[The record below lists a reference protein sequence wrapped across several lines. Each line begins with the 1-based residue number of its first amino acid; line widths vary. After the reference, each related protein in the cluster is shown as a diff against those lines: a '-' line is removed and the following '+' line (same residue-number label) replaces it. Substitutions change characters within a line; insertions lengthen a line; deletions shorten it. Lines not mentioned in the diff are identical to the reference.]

1 MPESLTKILVGHNN
15 TEGYNQ
21 LLADNFG
28 EYLSRSIAQM
38 AIGAVSLIFTAVI
51 ISIVMNLLGGLLDGI
66 FSLPVLSLINR
77 TGGAVLGAVQGI
89 FVVWIIFLIITLFW
103 DSAWAKEAAM
113 MIKENKITSILYEN
127 NILLYLL

>member
-1 MPESLTKILVGHNN
+1 
-15 TEGYNQ
+15 
-21 LLADNFG
+21 
-28 EYLSRSIAQM
+28 M